1 MYDFNLIT
9 SSHIL
14 ATQGPVAA
22 QAYEDGKL
30 DMIKGM
36 PYLVLHPYVPFQIMA
51 AIVAVLTLI
60 IAVYY
65 SPSRREKRRVAAMK
79 AQQTTGHTTKEQQ
92 TPPVYT
98 RTPKAKNTK
107 KVEEVIE
114 PEIIE
119 AEIVEEEPNKK

>member
-1 MYDFNLIT
+1 MIDIDYNKYD
-9 SSHIL
+9 HIF

-22 QAYEDGKL
+22 AAYENGKL
-30 DMIKGM
+30 DMLDGM

-60 IAVYY
+60 IAIYN
-65 SPSRREKRRVAAMK
+65 SPDRRKKRRLAAIK
-79 AQQTTGHTTKEQQ
+79 AQQTTEHTTKEQQ

-98 RTPKAKNTK
+98 ATPKAKDTK
-107 KVEEVIE
+107 KVEEVFE

-119 AEIVEEEPNKK
+119 DEPNKK